1 MCKLLYNLAI
11 FLCENTNIAYTD
23 SITFLD
29 GLKFL
34 RIFRLDSRISGAH
47 NMWQDNINF
56 GESFGL
62 RGRNRTVAGEVG
74 GTPGPTLSTHYT
86 DTNGES

>member
-1 MCKLLYNLAI
+1 M
-11 FLCENTNIAYTD
+11 EAYGKFD
-23 SITFLD
+23 WCCSAQKIS
-29 GLKFL
+29 KFL
-34 RIFRLDSRISGAH
+34 RNFRLDSRISGAH
-47 NMWQDNINF
+47 KMWQDNINF

-74 GTPGPTLSTHYT
+74 GTPGSTLPTHYT